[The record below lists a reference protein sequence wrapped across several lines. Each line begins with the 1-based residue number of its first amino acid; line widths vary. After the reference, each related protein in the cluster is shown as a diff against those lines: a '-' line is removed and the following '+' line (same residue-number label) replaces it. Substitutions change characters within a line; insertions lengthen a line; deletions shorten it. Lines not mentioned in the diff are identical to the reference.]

1 MLDDIMVNNV
11 TIMLLNEISFI
22 MKKTILITAG
32 GTGGHVFPALSVA
45 EKLKIQ
51 NLYNIIWVGA
61 TIGIENDIVPK
72 NGFKLERI
80 KISGLRNKGILRLL
94 KMPFILLWAII
105 ESIKIIR
112 KHKPMLIVGFGGYA
126 TFPLCFAGWLCR
138 CKVIIHEQNAIPG
151 LSNKILSKFAT
162 NILTAFPDVLASK
175 KSIIVGNPIRD
186 SITKMSLPKERYNV
200 REGGLNLLILGGS
213 LGAQALNEV
222 IPSSCD
228 GLINFK
234 SVLHQVG
241 MGDAKIVQAQYD
253 SLGISAEV
261 VSFIDD
267 IAHAYSKADLIIC
280 RSGASTVSEI
290 SCAGVAAIFVPYP
303 YAVDNHQYFNAMPLV
318 KIGGAKIIIQKDLNK
333 ENLRQILSKINRH
346 ECLQMAQLAHTL
358 AISNSADR
366 ICKIIEHLV
375 I

>member
-11 TIMLLNEISFI
+11 TIMLLNKISFI

-45 EKLKIQ
+45 EELKIQ

-112 KHKPMLIVGFGGYA
+112 KHKPKLIVGFGGYA
-126 TFPLCFAGWLCR
+126 TFPLCFAGWLSR

-186 SITKMSLPKERYNV
+186 SITKMLLPKERYSA

-213 LGAQALNEV
+213 LGAKL
-222 IPSSCD
+222 
-228 GLINFK
+228 
-234 SVLHQVG
+234 
-241 MGDAKIVQAQYD
+241 
-253 SLGISAEV
+253 
-261 VSFIDD
+261 
-267 IAHAYSKADLIIC
+267 
-280 RSGASTVSEI
+280 
-290 SCAGVAAIFVPYP
+290 
-303 YAVDNHQYFNAMPLV
+303 
-318 KIGGAKIIIQKDLNK
+318 
-333 ENLRQILSKINRH
+333 
-346 ECLQMAQLAHTL
+346 
-358 AISNSADR
+358 
-366 ICKIIEHLV
+366 
-375 I
+375 